1 MTLHFKKVKI
11 VLAKGAID
19 KEREVVIETWN
30 NIYIFFF
37 YLFIIKIFIHLL
49 SKSNPVMLLCTKL
62 PHFLMKWD

>member
-37 YLFIIKIFIHLL
+37 YLFIF
-49 SKSNPVMLLCTKL
+49 
-62 PHFLMKWD
+62 F